1 MHTAQNRLRTNLV
14 RHVLRGS
21 AGVDKLEVRLGVLHH
36 GAGNQAADAAE
47 AVDTGVHRHGQ
58 LGAGRRSLGG
68 HGGPLE
74 SARRH
79 EGGGRPDEGHGS
91 SGVEYG
97 GHFFTSSGDLF
108 GRGISNENEVRRV
121 GYWIAHAQHRQR
133 AKEGTIVISGMVLPV
148 IRTPAY
154 TFVFVLFAVCFVF

>member
-1 MHTAQNRLRTNLV
+1 MHTAQNSQRTNLV

-21 AGVDKLEVRLGVLHH
+21 AGVDKLEVGVRVLHH

-47 AVDTGVHRHGQ
+47 AVDTSVHRHGQ
-58 LGAGRRSLGG
+58 LSAGRRSLGG

-79 EGGGRPDEGHGS
+79 EGRGRPGEGHGS
-91 SGVEYG
+91 NGVEYG

-108 GRGISNENEVRRV
+108 VRGMSNKNEVGRV
-121 GYWIAHAQHRQR
+121 GYWIAHAQHGQR
-133 AKEGTIVISGMVLPV
+133 AKKAQSSFRGWFSQ
-148 IRTPAY
+148 
-154 TFVFVLFAVCFVF
+154 